1 MKKRLTVLLIGF
13 LILCGCAARKPVTIQ
28 LEEPE
33 SRAHPAAAAQEEHV
47 QAAPEE
53 PMVEAEEPEAAP
65 EPEPQQQEETAPGQ
79 GEEGPETVPAEDSQ
93 TVEPVPLEVETGPEE
108 PEDRSL
114 PAASEEQAQDY
125 VLNTNTKKFHYPD
138 CSSVSDMKPENR
150 QDVHEDR
157 ESILARGFVPCK
169 RCKP

>member
-1 MKKRLTVLLIGF
+1 MKKRLTILLIGF
-13 LILCGCAARKPVTIQ
+13 LILCGCAAKRPVTIQ

-33 SRAHPAAAAQEEHV
+33 SRVHPAAAAQEEHV
-47 QAAPEE
+47 PAVAEE
-53 PMVEAEEPEAAP
+53 PLVEAEDPEAEP
-65 EPEPQQQEETAPGQ
+65 EPEPQQEKTAPESA
-79 GEEGPETVPAEDSQ
+79 EEGPETVPAEDSQ

>member
-53 PMVEAEEPEAAP
+53 PMVDADEPEAAP
-65 EPEPQQQEETAPGQ
+65 EPAEE
-79 GEEGPETVPAEDSQ
+79 EPETVSAEDAQ
-93 TVEPVPLEVETGPEE
+93 AVEPGSPEVESEPEE

>member
-1 MKKRLTVLLIGF
+1 MKKRLTILLIGF
-13 LILCGCAARKPVTIQ
+13 LILCGCAVRKPVTIQ

-65 EPEPQQQEETAPGQ
+65 EPEPQQQDKTAPGQ

-93 TVEPVPLEVETGPEE
+93 TVEPVPMEVETGPEE